1 MPYPASWVLFDQLFR
16 QFNRGLLSEGE
27 YLSERWDLDY
37 RYEKLL
43 EARGLLD
50 DEELLARQQQLHH
63 ELQPL
68 PPPGQRH
75 ATTLHAVVMQQGR
88 DLL

>member
-16 QFNRGLLSEGE
+16 QFNRGLLTEGE

-43 EARGLLD
+43 ESRGLVSD
-50 DEELLARQQQLHH
+50 
-63 ELQPL
+63 
-68 PPPGQRH
+68 
-75 ATTLHAVVMQQGR
+75 
-88 DLL
+88 